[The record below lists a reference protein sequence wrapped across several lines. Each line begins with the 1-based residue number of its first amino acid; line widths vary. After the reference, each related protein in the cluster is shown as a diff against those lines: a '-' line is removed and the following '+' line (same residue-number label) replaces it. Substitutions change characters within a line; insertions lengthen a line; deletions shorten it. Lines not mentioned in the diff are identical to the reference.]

1 MVSRQAIGLSVA
13 VNEEIL
19 FVERV
24 PATRR
29 TEGNLP
35 WRISSYVERG
45 NPVGRKSSGNRMSKK
60 RTPRGRKATGKPARG

>member
-29 TEGNLP
+29 TEGNPTLAYLQLCGT
-35 WRISSYVERG
+35 W
-45 NPVGRKSSGNRMSKK
+45 K
-60 RTPRGRKATGKPARG
+60 PRRAKV